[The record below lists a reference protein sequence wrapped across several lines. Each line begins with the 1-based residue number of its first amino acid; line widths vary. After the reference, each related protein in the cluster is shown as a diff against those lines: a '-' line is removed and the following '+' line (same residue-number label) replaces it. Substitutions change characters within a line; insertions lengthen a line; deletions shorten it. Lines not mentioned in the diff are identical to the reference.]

1 MITAYAVAD
10 EKLVAHEMA
19 PGAPLPAG
27 AVWLDLHDPSAEEDS
42 QAEGLSGVSIPTR
55 DEMREIE
62 ESSRFYAEGGA
73 LYLTAPVL
81 HSTGTDSPGIAPVT
95 FVVAGALLV
104 TVRHTAPTPF
114 AMYKARAARPGS
126 NLVTGK
132 CEPLTVLLGLVESIT
147 DRLADVLES
156 VSQRLDAESTR
167 MITGSGGKKPMSTL
181 DFRRGLQAIGREGE
195 FLSRAR
201 ESLAGLARM
210 IVYLQ
215 ANQDPKGKSV
225 QKAWLK
231 SLERDV
237 QSLSGHAGF
246 LSERTTFLLDT
257 VVGLVSV
264 EQSAIIKI
272 FSVVAVI
279 FLPPTLVA
287 SVYGMNFEFMPEL
300 SWLLG
305 YPWAL
310 GLMVLSAI
318 VPLLYFR
325 RRGWL

>member
-1 MITAYAVAD
+1 MITAYAVTED
-10 EKLVAHEMA
+10 RLVAHEVA
-19 PGAPLPAG
+19 PGAPLPEG
-27 AVWLDLHDPSAEEDS
+27 AVWLDLLDPTAEEDLL
-42 QAEGLSGVSIPTR
+42 AEALSGVSIPTR

-62 ESSRFYAEGGA
+62 ESSRFYAENGA

-81 HSTGTDSPGIAPVT
+81 HSTGTETPGIAPVT
-95 FVVAGALLV
+95 FVVAGGLLV
-104 TVRHTAPTPF
+104 TVRHTTPTPF
-114 AMYKARAARPGS
+114 AMYKSRAARPGS
-126 NLVTGK
+126 KLVSDRS
-132 CEPLTVLLGLVESIT
+132 EPLTILLGLVESIT

-167 MITGSGGKKPMSTL
+167 LITGSDGTKPMSTL
-181 DFRRGLQAIGREGE
+181 DFRRGLRTIGKEGE
-195 FLSRAR
+195 FLSRTR

-215 ANQDPKGKSV
+215 ANQDPKGKSM

-287 SVYGMNFEFMPEL
+287 SVYGMNFEYMPEL